1 MTVYDIWDD
10 TPHGDPPSATETVA
24 KLRLALNHLSLAEL
38 EEQGVVKWDKNS
50 HVVRKGPRF
59 NEKETK
65 VMNKEY

>member
-1 MTVYDIWDD
+1 MTGYHIWDD

-24 KLRLALNHLSLAEL
+24 KRRLALNHLSLTEL

-59 NEKETK
+59 NEKATK
-65 VMNKEY
+65 FMTNEH